1 VGAIGRTGPVASDS
15 SEIHFKPRPV
25 MSDSSGDVGL
35 VCGMKRGIPER
46 FMMCDTSLGSVELLN
61 LVMI

>member
-1 VGAIGRTGPVASDS
+1 
-15 SEIHFKPRPV
+15 